1 MDGID
6 LKIAIELSPFKVRFS
21 RVGKEI
27 LEIVINL
34 EACKANLFVG
44 LPSLLAWN
52 SCLRKAFRAQVLF
65 GL

>member
-34 EACKANLFVG
+34 EG
-44 LPSLLAWN
+44 LQSKTFLLV
-52 SCLRKAFRAQVLF
+52 CLPYLLGTPA
-65 GL
+65 

>member
-34 EACKANLFVG
+34 EACKAAKPFCWFAFLTC
-44 LPSLLAWN
+44 LELL
-52 SCLRKAFRAQVLF
+52 LEKGF
-65 GL
+65 

>member
-34 EACKANLFVG
+34 EACKAKPFCWFAFLTC
-44 LPSLLAWN
+44 LELL
-52 SCLRKAFRAQVLF
+52 LEKGF
-65 GL
+65 

>member
-34 EACKANLFVG
+34 EACKQQNLFVG
-44 LPSLLAWN
+44 LPSLLA
-52 SCLRKAFRAQVLF
+52 
-65 GL
+65 

>member
-34 EACKANLFVG
+34 EACKQQTF
-44 LPSLLAWN
+44 LLVCRPYLLGTPA
-52 SCLRKAFRAQVLF
+52 
-65 GL
+65 

>member
-34 EACKANLFVG
+34 EG
-44 LPSLLAWN
+44 LQSSKTFLLV
-52 SCLRKAFRAQVLF
+52 CLPYLLGTPA
-65 GL
+65 